1 MLFKYQFDVRGYELD
16 AFGHVNNAVYL
27 NYYEQARW
35 EIVREIGLYEYFNQ
49 SGNFLI
55 VIDSYLKYIKELT
68 LFEKAEVQTHFYKE
82 GFFIVFKQSIY
93 NEQGERINRATIK
106 CLFVDK
112 KRMPLDCPKHLNPYL
127 SHGKL

>member
-1 MLFKYQFDVRGYELD
+1 MQFKYHFDVRGYELD

-35 EIVREIGLYEYFNQ
+35 EIMREIGLYEYFKA

-55 VIDSYLKYIKELT
+55 VIEAQLKYIKELN
-68 LFEKAEVQTHFYKE
+68 LFEKATIESSFHKE
-82 GFFIVFKQSIY
+82 GFFIVFKQTLL
-93 NEQGERINRATIK
+93 NGQGEKVNRASIK

-112 KRMPLDCPKHLNPYL
+112 NRLPLDNPEQLNPYL
-127 SHGKL
+127 SHDRS